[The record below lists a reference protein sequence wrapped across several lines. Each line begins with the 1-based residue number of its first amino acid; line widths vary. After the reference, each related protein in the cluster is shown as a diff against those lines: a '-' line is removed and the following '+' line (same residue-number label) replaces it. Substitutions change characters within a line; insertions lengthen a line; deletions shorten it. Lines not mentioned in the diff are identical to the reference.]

1 MKVPL
6 IASINKR
13 TIDLKTKKLKVKM
26 YRNGQA
32 EAVESPYIPYFY
44 TEDKNGET
52 KKLIASDETVQLKKH
67 LYVPGKDH
75 IPKHALFDG
84 GRETLLE
91 RLCIEHPKFFADY
104 PNDKDV
110 KCLVF
115 DIETHSPDGTFP
127 FGEKYPIVAIGIVT
141 STGERKVFLWD
152 NDKEDDK
159 QLLWDFANYIQD
171 YDPDIITGWNL
182 VGYDIPQILHRVR
195 YNHINETQYIKH
207 LNRDGSSWGYEPP
220 KDNRELKMNAGG
232 RIVLDLLRWAR
243 LDYSLSGLPRGL
255 KQVSQ
260 AFGLNPIDLD
270 FAEKN
275 LLDYPL
281 QEIHDY
287 VLSDVDCTMFMYKHY
302 FPQIQYVAEVLCVPL
317 ATYVNAPSSYIT
329 KILQG
334 RSLYEQGIVSLNK
347 NKERH
352 PEIFRYD
359 KGNYQAAHI
368 ELYRRGFEANN
379 YKVDFSSFYPSISM
393 ALNLG
398 PDTTIIKGYD
408 DYKEEIEYKDGLLYI
423 PDNKVNKRLMVEI
436 DNSKKSCLYNMC
448 EVFKEMRKPY
458 KLGTTKEDKSK
469 SDALKIMVNTFY
481 GANANPYVSY
491 GDMGVG
497 ITITAVARWLLL
509 SAVDV
514 IRSRYGEDAVVYVHT
529 DGINTN
535 VDVDVKWLTNRL
547 RRIFKYHIP
556 KAEVKHISMDK
567 DTFKEGVWIQV
578 GNYILRNLDGSV
590 TKHGSTFKSKSR
602 SRFYNK
608 VLNRLADARLN
619 NTISSAFVD
628 KLYGLEE
635 YILEDFIMRR
645 STNKGYD
652 DYKTETDLTVQLMN
666 LGKQIGMEPA
676 EGTTYFYAKTKE
688 GYRLKEQIK
697 SIDEIDITYY
707 WDTVSNLLKKFGL
720 QDYVKKKP
728 PLTMLDKKQ
737 QSLAEWI

>member
-32 EAVESPYIPYFY
+32 EAVESPYVPYFY
-44 TEDKNGET
+44 TEDKEGET

-67 LYVPGKDH
+67 LYIPGKDH
-75 IPKHALFDG
+75 IPTHALFDG
-84 GRETLLE
+84 GREALLE
-91 RLCIEHPKFFADY
+91 RLCIEHPTFFANY

-127 FGEKYPIVAIGIVT
+127 FGERYPIVAIGIVT
-141 STGERKVFLWD
+141 STGERTVFLWD
-152 NDKEDDK
+152 GEDDK
-159 QLLWDFANYIQD
+159 KLLWDFAKFVQD

-195 YNHINETQYIKH
+195 YNHINETQYKKF
-207 LNRDGSSWGYEPP
+207 LNRDNSDWGYEPP

-260 AFGLNPIDLD
+260 AFGLNPIELD

-287 VLSDVDCTMFMYKHY
+287 VLSDVDCTMFMYNHY

-352 PEIFRYD
+352 PDIFRFD

-368 ELYRRGFEANN
+368 ELYRRGFEAQN

-398 PDTTIIKGYD
+398 PDTTVIKGYD
-408 DYKEEIEYKDGLLYI
+408 QYKEEIEYKDGLLYI

-608 VLNRLADARLN
+608 VLDKLSDARLN
-619 NTISSAFVD
+619 NTVTNSFID
-628 KLYGLEE
+628 KLYDLEE

-707 WDTVSNLLKKFGL
+707 WDTVSNLIKKFGL
-720 QDYVKKKP
+720 EDYVKKKP

>member
-1 MKVPL
+1 MKIPL

-32 EAVESPYIPYFY
+32 EAVESPYVPYFY
-44 TEDKNGET
+44 TEDKEGET
-52 KKLIASDETVQLKKH
+52 KKLIASDETAQLKKH
-67 LYVPGKDH
+67 LYIPGKDH
-75 IPKHALFDG
+75 IPTHALFDG
-84 GRETLLE
+84 GREALLE
-91 RLCIEHPKFFADY
+91 RLCIEHPTFFANY

-127 FGEKYPIVAIGIVT
+127 FGERYPIVAIGIVT
-141 STGERKVFLWD
+141 STGERTVLLWD
-152 NDKEDDK
+152 GEDDK
-159 QLLWDFANYIQD
+159 KLLWDFAKFVQD

-195 YNHINETQYIKH
+195 YNHINETQYKKF
-207 LNRDGSSWGYEPP
+207 LNRDNSDWGYEPP

-608 VLNRLADARLN
+608 VLDKLSDARLN
-619 NTISSAFVD
+619 NTITSSFID
-628 KLYGLEE
+628 KLYDLEE

>member
-1 MKVPL
+1 MKIPL

-32 EAVESPYIPYFY
+32 EAVESPYVPYFY
-44 TEDKNGET
+44 TEDKEGET

-67 LYVPGKDH
+67 LYIPGKDH
-75 IPKHALFDG
+75 IPTHALFDG
-84 GRETLLE
+84 GREALLE
-91 RLCIEHPKFFADY
+91 RLCIEHPTFFANY

-127 FGEKYPIVAIGIVT
+127 FGERYPIVAIGIVT
-141 STGERKVFLWD
+141 STGERTVFLWD
-152 NDKEDDK
+152 GEDDK
-159 QLLWDFANYIQD
+159 KLLWDFAKFVQD

-195 YNHINETQYIKH
+195 YNHINETQYKKF
-207 LNRDGSSWGYEPP
+207 LNRDNSDWGYEPP

-260 AFGLNPIDLD
+260 AFGLNPIELD

-287 VLSDVDCTMFMYKHY
+287 VLSDVDCTMFMYNHY

-352 PEIFRYD
+352 PDIFRFD

-368 ELYRRGFEANN
+368 ELYRRGFEAQN

-398 PDTTIIKGYD
+398 PDTTVIKGYD
-408 DYKEEIEYKDGLLYI
+408 EYKEEIEYKEGLLYI

-608 VLNRLADARLN
+608 VLDKLSDARLN
-619 NTISSAFVD
+619 NTVTNSFID
-628 KLYGLEE
+628 KLYDLEE

-707 WDTVSNLLKKFGL
+707 WDTVSNLIKKFGL
-720 QDYVKKKP
+720 EDYVKKKP

>member
-1 MKVPL
+1 MKIPL

-13 TIDLKTKKLKVKM
+13 TINLKTKKMMVKM
-26 YRNGQA
+26 YRNG
-32 EAVESPYIPYFY
+32 EVDAVESPYIPYFY
-44 TEDKNGET
+44 TEDKEGET
-52 KKLIASDETVQLKKH
+52 KKLIASSETIQLKKH
-67 LYVPGKDH
+67 LYIPGKDH
-75 IPKHALFDG
+75 IPKTALFDG
-84 GRETLLE
+84 GREALLE
-91 RLCIEHPKFFADY
+91 RLLIEQPKFFADY

-127 FGEKYPIVAIGIVT
+127 FGERYPIVAIGIVT

-152 NDKEDDK
+152 NEKEDDSK
-159 QLLWDFANYIQD
+159 LLWDFANYIQD

-195 YNHINETQYIKH
+195 YNHINESQYKKH
-207 LNRDGSSWGYEPP
+207 LNRDGSAWGYEPP

-260 AFGLNPIDLD
+260 AFGLKPIELD

-281 QEIHDY
+281 HEIEDY
-287 VLSDVDCTMFMYKHY
+287 VLSDVDCTMFMYNHY

-334 RSLYEQGIVSLNK
+334 RSLFKQGIVALNR

-352 PEIFRYD
+352 PDIFRFD

-368 ELYRRGFEANN
+368 KLYKPGFEPRN
-379 YKVDFSSFYPSISM
+379 YKVDFSSFYPSIAM

-398 PDTTIIKGYD
+398 PDTTRIVGYD
-408 DYKEEIEYKDGLLYI
+408 EYTPDIEFKDGILYV
-423 PDNKVNKRLMVEI
+423 PDNKVGKRLMIEI
-436 DNSKKSCLYNMC
+436 DTDSKSCLYEMC
-448 EVFKEMRKPY
+448 SVFKEMRKPY

-481 GANANPYVSY
+481 GANSNPYISY

-497 ITITAVARWLLL
+497 LTITAVARWLLL
-509 SAVDV
+509 SGVDI
-514 IRSRYGEDAVVYVHT
+514 IRSRYGEGSVVYVHT

-535 VDVDVKWLTNRL
+535 VDVDEQWLTARL
-547 RRIFKYHIP
+547 QKLLKYHIP
-556 KAEVKHISMDK
+556 FSEANNISMDK
-567 DTFKEGVWIQV
+567 DVFKEGVWIQV

-608 VLNRLADARLN
+608 VLDRLSDARLN
-619 NTISSAFVD
+619 NTVTKSFVD
-628 KLYGLEE
+628 KLYDLDE

-697 SIDEIDITYY
+697 SVEEIDITYY
-707 WDTVSNLLKKFGL
+707 WDTISNLLTKFNL
-720 QDYVKKKP
+720 KPYVKKKP
-728 PLTMLDKKQ
+728 PLTLLDKKQ

>member
-1 MKVPL
+1 MKIPL

-32 EAVESPYIPYFY
+32 EAVESPYVPYFY
-44 TEDKNGET
+44 TEDKEGET

-67 LYVPGKDH
+67 LYIPGKDH
-75 IPKHALFDG
+75 IPTHALFDG
-84 GRETLLE
+84 GREALLE
-91 RLCIEHPKFFADY
+91 RLCIEHPTFFANY

-127 FGEKYPIVAIGIVT
+127 FGERYPIVAIGIVT
-141 STGERKVFLWD
+141 STGERTVLLWD
-152 NDKEDDK
+152 GEDDK
-159 QLLWDFANYIQD
+159 KLLWDFAKFIQD

-195 YNHINETQYIKH
+195 YNHINETQYKKF
-207 LNRDGSSWGYEPP
+207 LNRDNSDWGYEPP
-220 KDNRELKMNAGG
+220 KNQRELKMNAGG

-260 AFGLNPIDLD
+260 AFGLNPIELD

-334 RSLYEQGIVSLNK
+334 RSLYEQGIVSLNR

-352 PEIFRYD
+352 PEIFRFD

-368 ELYRRGFEANN
+368 ELYRRGFEAKN
-379 YKVDFSSFYPSISM
+379 YKVDFSAFYPSISM

-408 DYKEEIEYKDGLLYI
+408 EYKEEIEYKDGLLYI
-423 PDNKVNKRLMVEI
+423 PDNKVGKRLIVEI

-535 VDVDVKWLTNRL
+535 VDVDVRWLTNRI

-556 KAEVKHISMDK
+556 KAEVEHISMDK
-567 DTFKEGVWIQV
+567 DTFKEGVWIQI

-608 VLNRLADARLN
+608 VLDRLADARLN
-619 NTISSAFVD
+619 NTINSTFVD
-628 KLYGLEE
+628 KLYNLEE

-645 STNKGYD
+645 SMNRGYD
-652 DYKTETDLTVQLMN
+652 DYKSDTDLMVNLMN
-666 LGKQIGMEPA
+666 QGKKVGIEPS
-676 EGTTYFYAKTKE
+676 EGTTFFYAKTKE
-688 GYRLKEQIK
+688 GYKLKETIK
-697 SIDEIDITYY
+697 NIEEIDITYY

-720 QDYVKKKP
+720 EDYVKKKP

>member
-1 MKVPL
+1 MKIPL

-32 EAVESPYIPYFY
+32 EAVESPYVPYFY
-44 TEDKNGET
+44 TEDKEGET

-67 LYVPGKDH
+67 LYIPGKDH
-75 IPKHALFDG
+75 IPTHALFDG
-84 GRETLLE
+84 GREALLE
-91 RLCIEHPKFFADY
+91 RLCIEHPTFFANY

-127 FGEKYPIVAIGIVT
+127 FGERYPIVAIGIVT
-141 STGERKVFLWD
+141 STGERTVLLWD
-152 NDKEDDK
+152 GEDDK
-159 QLLWDFANYIQD
+159 KLLWDFAKFVQD

-195 YNHINETQYIKH
+195 YNHINESQYKKF
-207 LNRDGSSWGYEPP
+207 LNRDNSDWGYEPP

-260 AFGLNPIDLD
+260 AFGLNPIELD

-287 VLSDVDCTMFMYKHY
+287 VLSDVDCTMFMYNHY

-352 PEIFRYD
+352 PDIFRFD

-368 ELYRRGFEANN
+368 ELYRRGFEAQN

-398 PDTTIIKGYD
+398 PDTTVIKGYD
-408 DYKEEIEYKDGLLYI
+408 EYKEEIEYKEGLLYI

-608 VLNRLADARLN
+608 VLDKLSDARLN
-619 NTISSAFVD
+619 NTVTNSFID
-628 KLYGLEE
+628 KLYDLEE

-707 WDTVSNLLKKFGL
+707 WDTVSNLIKKFGL
-720 QDYVKKKP
+720 EDYVKKKP